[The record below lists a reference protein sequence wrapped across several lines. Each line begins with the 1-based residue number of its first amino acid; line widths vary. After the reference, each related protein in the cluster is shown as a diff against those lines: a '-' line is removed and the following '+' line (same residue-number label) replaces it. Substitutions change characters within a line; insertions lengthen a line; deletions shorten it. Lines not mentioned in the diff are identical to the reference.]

1 LTKEAIV
8 DKARK
13 PGKLFGLKEWLT
25 LEDAAKHLTLIL
37 DEEVTV
43 PDVLRL
49 ALDSRLTLSVWFVN
63 PTRAKEGRLVPLSEC
78 GVQLLPG
85 LRTKDLKIQAPQ
97 VFTKE
102 EFRAFYPTIK
112 EHVEA
117 GDITVRPNAVPY
129 SDEDDQWLVQ
139 DDEVTWIGGIW
150 DLPMIAGDALEVERR
165 FQMETGGPALTSIAL
180 IGAFVVR
187 DGVVCQLQEPPE
199 RTRVQSDSTP
209 SLERPTC
216 YYPAN
221 ELPQDAVLVVRTAA
235 LRDFERRLADEAPQ
249 NEKNLSRREETTL
262 LNITG
267 ALLGL
272 LLGKTQS
279 GKPMSVF
286 KDQTAVIEALL
297 TDYSDKP
304 GIAKRTLEAKLAAAK
319 RSLSSS

>member
-129 SDEDDQWLVQ
+129 SDEVAR
-139 DDEVTWIGGIW
+139 
-150 DLPMIAGDALEVERR
+150 AG
-165 FQMETGGPALTSIAL
+165 
-180 IGAFVVR
+180 
-187 DGVVCQLQEPPE
+187 
-199 RTRVQSDSTP
+199 
-209 SLERPTC
+209 
-216 YYPAN
+216 
-221 ELPQDAVLVVRTAA
+221 
-235 LRDFERRLADEAPQ
+235 
-249 NEKNLSRREETTL
+249 
-262 LNITG
+262 
-267 ALLGL
+267 
-272 LLGKTQS
+272 
-279 GKPMSVF
+279 
-286 KDQTAVIEALL
+286 
-297 TDYSDKP
+297 
-304 GIAKRTLEAKLAAAK
+304 
-319 RSLSSS
+319 